1 MLRVQLLSVPKVT
14 LEARPVFSAER
25 PCYDLYHESKDEAR
39 HVSMVFL
46 CGITLR
52 RCFCSPLSGVGD
64 SLSFNE
70 RSQDA
75 PKRPQEIL
83 RASYGQQAQ
92 SFVTNTRHEHEAH
105 DHAVAS
111 VDVVHCFFEL
121 GWVDTR
127 LWH

>member
-1 MLRVQLLSVPKVT
+1 MYRWSFCVVAPCVGVFVAHLVGCDSVS
-14 LEARPVFSAER
+14 R
-25 PCYDLYHESKDEAR
+25 
-39 HVSMVFL
+39 
-46 CGITLR
+46 
-52 RCFCSPLSGVGD
+52 
-64 SLSFNE
+64 NE